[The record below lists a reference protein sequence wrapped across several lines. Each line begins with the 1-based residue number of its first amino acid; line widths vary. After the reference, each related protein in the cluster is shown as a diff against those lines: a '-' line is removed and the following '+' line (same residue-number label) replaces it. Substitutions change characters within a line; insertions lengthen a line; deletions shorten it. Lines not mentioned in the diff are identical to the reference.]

1 MFDCICFLVKNMYF
15 FNVMVIHFSNFC
27 CLIAHFFRLELNSCF
42 WKRCSTLAK
51 IPNMGR
57 NSVVFIKYV
66 KVTLSLLFTRFS
78 FSSDI
83 SAIELSTKKGQ
94 RNFVLLFFKFHGITF
109 RSPLGL
115 NFVEYFCIKWYILI
129 ETCEIFTILLDEKH
143 VTPNQT
149 VPKSHGYFLLLVL
162 LGDKD

>member
-1 MFDCICFLVKNMYF
+1 
-15 FNVMVIHFSNFC
+15 
-27 CLIAHFFRLELNSCF
+27 
-42 WKRCSTLAK
+42 
-51 IPNMGR
+51 MGR

-66 KVTLSLLFTRFS
+66 KVTPSLLFTRFS

-115 NFVEYFCIKWYILI
+115 NFVEYFCIKWYVLI

-162 LGDKD
+162 LGDKDQIVISDSFQNFIGIFSNMILEKTWYEKYILYYCLGPHNG